1 MRENAFLR
9 KKAFKNGQKNERA
22 TYNRLSVLRAE
33 RKWSQRQVADFL
45 GVSRQT
51 IVSLEHNRYS
61 PSLKLA
67 FEIAILFDTT
77 VHDVFQYEKKE
88 QPL

>member
-1 MRENAFLR
+1 MV
-9 KKAFKNGQKNERA
+9 KKMSGQLH
-22 TYNRLSVLRAE
+22 NRLSVLRAE
-33 RKWSQRQVADFL
+33 RKWSQQQVADLL

-51 IVSLEHNRYS
+51 IVSLEHNRYN

-67 FEIAILFDTT
+67 FEIANLFDTT

-88 QPL
+88 QHL

>member
-1 MRENAFLR
+1 MV
-9 KKAFKNGQKNERA
+9 KKASGKLK
-22 TYNRLSVLRAE
+22 NRLSVLRAE
-33 RKWSQRQVADFL
+33 RKWSQQQVADLL

-67 FEIAILFDTT
+67 FEIANLFETT
-77 VHDVFQYEKKE
+77 LHDVFEYETKE
-88 QPL
+88 PPQ